1 MENKYYN
8 QEIED
13 VLKVLNTSSKHGLSN
28 EEAKE
33 RLKRYGPNSF
43 SKTKEK
49 SLLGEIKDALTQQLI
64 VILLIAAGISLL
76 IGEYHDA
83 IGICL
88 AVLLG
93 STIGILT
100 ESRSKKAAEA
110 LNRLTEDVSVKVQR
124 DGQKS
129 LLHKSELVPGDIVY
143 LEAGDLVPADGRIL
157 ECLELKVRE
166 DMLTGES
173 DDVSKRVGKVKE
185 EIIHI
190 EGEEVRQDPVPA
202 KQFNMLFGGTLV
214 ACGSAKMIVT
224 ATGDETEMGYIAKAL
239 GDKETDT
246 PLEIKMDKL
255 SETISK
261 ISTGVA
267 GMLFIYMLVQI
278 VQGCHLKLDFTN
290 THAFL
295 SSLSPLVQSFPDI
308 KTAFVVCVALIVAA
322 VPEGL
327 PTMINMTLAI
337 TMKQMAKIN
346 VLVRKKE
353 ACETIGSVSVI
364 CSDKTGTLTQNKMCV
379 ARVYLEGK
387 YCSIKEAEIIN
398 SFVKNCLL
406 NSTADLENVDGK
418 LRYIGSATECA
429 LLSMWGKTV
438 DYNRSREETKIV
450 KQVPFN
456 SQNKY
461 MLTIIKGNDEYHVL
475 SKGAPEVILKQCSYE
490 YVDGQTRKL
499 TKERIHEIL
508 GLMSKL
514 QSQSMRVLAFADQVV
529 PLTVN
534 VETKSD
540 WRGQLIFHGF
550 VGIKDPLREG
560 VKEAIEVA
568 REAGVETKMLTGDN
582 IQTAIAIG
590 QEIGIIGHGKKA
602 VESSYI
608 DTLSDDALQR
618 EIGQIAIVARSKPDT
633 KMRIVQALQKN
644 GEIVA
649 VTGDGINDAPALSKA
664 DVGIAM
670 GIAGTEVS
678 KNAADIILADDSFG
692 TIVEAIKWGRGIYNN
707 FQRFIQF
714 QLTVNIIA
722 FLIAIISQILGE
734 EMPFSTIH
742 LLWINIIMDGPPALA
757 LGLEPIRATVMKRK
771 PTPREAHIIN
781 PFMIR
786 TILINSGL
794 ITGILL
800 LQMKCNFLGVGA
812 IQEGVGSE
820 AQTVLFSLFAF
831 SVLFNAFN
839 CREFG
844 TSSIFPNF
852 TKNTLALKIIALT
865 GILQVVMIQYGSKFF
880 NATPLSLMM
889 WVKVIG
895 ASSLVVVI
903 NEVVKFLL
911 STLKYSAKTAV
922 RQVKSLKDT
931 R

>member
-13 VLKVLNTSSKHGLSN
+13 VLKGLSTN
-28 EEAKE
+28 AKCGLSHEEAEE

-43 SKTKEK
+43 SKAKEK

-93 STIGILT
+93 ITIGILT

-110 LNRLTEDVSVKVQR
+110 LNKLTEDVSVKVQR
-124 DGQKS
+124 EGQKN

-157 ECLELKVRE
+157 ECNELKVRE

-173 DDVSKRVGKVKE
+173 DDVSKHIGKVKQE
-185 EIIHI
+185 VLHI
-190 EGEEVRQDPVPA
+190 EGEEVVQDPVPA
-202 KQFNMLFGGTLV
+202 KQFNMLFGGTLI

-224 ATGDETEMGYIAKAL
+224 ATGDATEMGYIAKAL

-267 GMLFIYMLVQI
+267 SMLFIYMLIQI
-278 VQGCHLKLDFTN
+278 VEECHLKVDFTN
-290 THAFL
+290 THVFL
-295 SSLSPLVQSFPDI
+295 NSLSPLVQSFPEI

-353 ACETIGSVSVI
+353 ACETIGSVGVI

-379 ARVYLEGK
+379 ARIYLEGK
-387 YCSIKEAEIIN
+387 YCKLKEAEEFS
-398 SFVKNCLL
+398 SFLKNCVV
-406 NSTADLENVDGK
+406 NSTADLEQIEGEM
-418 LRYIGSATECA
+418 RYIGSATECA
-429 LLSMWGKTV
+429 LLSMWGSSV
-438 DYNRSREETKIV
+438 DYMRSREETTVV

-461 MLTIIKGNDEYHVL
+461 MLTIIKENGGYHIL

-490 YVDGQTRKL
+490 YINGVTKKL
-499 TKERIHEIL
+499 TDSRIQEIL
-508 GLMSKL
+508 ELMSKL
-514 QSQSMRVLAFADQVV
+514 QGQSMRVLAFADQEV

-540 WRGQLIFHGF
+540 WRGQLAFRGF

-568 REAGVETKMLTGDN
+568 REASVETKMLTGDN
-582 IQTAIAIG
+582 IQTAMAIG

-608 DTLSDDALQR
+608 DTLSDKELQR

-678 KNAADIILADDSFG
+678 KNAADIILTDDSFG

-722 FLIAIISQILGE
+722 FLIAIISQVLGE

-757 LGLEPIRATVMKRK
+757 LGLEPIRSTVMKRK
-771 PTPREAHIIN
+771 PTPRETHIIN

-786 TILINSGL
+786 TILINSGF
-794 ITGILL
+794 ITGLLL
-800 LQMKCNFLGVGA
+800 LQMKCNFLGTSTA
-812 IQEGVGSE
+812 SESVGSQ

-844 TSSIFPNF
+844 TASIFPNF
-852 TKNTLALKIIALT
+852 IKNTLALKIIALT
-865 GILQVVMIQYGSKFF
+865 GVLQVVMIQYGNKFF
-880 NATPLSLMM
+880 NATPLELMM

-895 ASSLVVVI
+895 ASSLVVII
-903 NEVVKFLL
+903 NEIVKFML
-911 STLKYSAKTAV
+911 STLKHSAKGAV
-922 RQVKSLKDT
+922 KQVKSLKST
-931 R
+931 K